1 MEGSSEETISVRD
14 ARPGDADALERLH
27 ADVARYYTEAVPH
40 YFRVAVLN
48 VGRKQAATSPE
59 GDTLRLVAEVDGE
72 VVGALAARLLVP
84 EGDAPAGREPGE
96 KRLRID
102 YLATAADHRRSGIG
116 TRLVQ
121 AAETWGRASGATVA
135 ETTTFQDSALSVP
148 FWEDRMGYEELSK
161 TLEKRL

>member
-1 MEGSSEETISVRD
+1 MEGSNEETISVRD

-27 ADVARYYTEAVPH
+27 ADVARYYTEPVPH

-48 VGRKQAATSPE
+48 GDGEQAATPPTS
-59 GDTLRLVAEVDGE
+59 DTLRLVAEVGGE
-72 VVGALAARLLVP
+72 VVGALAARLLAP
-84 EGDAPAGREPGE
+84 EGLAPAGGEPAE

-102 YLATAADHRRSGIG
+102 YLATAADRRRGGIG

-135 ETTTFQDSALSVP
+135 ETTTFQDSPLSVP
-148 FWEDRMGYEELSK
+148 FWEDRMGYEELSM
-161 TLEKRL
+161 TLKKRL